1 MASYDGDEGTGRRGS
16 SQHRPSGGGSG
27 DLASSAKLVAEA
39 AKLAL
44 QDHSLEKVDKGRVA
58 GAAADL
64 LHAASQYGK
73 LEGKPV
79 DGYLEKAEEYLH
91 QYGRKEGGAGGGKHQ
106 GEEEGKY
113 GKKPGGGHGG
123 GRYEDEEEGY
133 KKKPGGGKYE
143 EDEYKKKP
151 GGGSGYGGGRYEEE
165 EDHRK
170 KPGSGGYGGGRYGDE
185 DGYNTKPASGG
196 YGGGR
201 YEQEDEYKRPP
212 SGGGGGYGGGRYE
225 EDEYKKKPSGGGYG
239 GGSMARM
246 KMTRRRR
253 NMVMM
258 SQRAVVL
265 GIT

>member
-1 MASYDGDEGTGRRGS
+1 MASYDGDEGTGRRGP
-16 SQHRPSGGGSG
+16 SQHRPSGRGSG

-79 DGYLEKAEEYLH
+79 GGYLGKAEEYLH

-123 GRYEDEEEGY
+123 GSGAGHGGRYEEDDY
-133 KKKPGGGKYE
+133 KKKP
-143 EDEYKKKP
+143 
-151 GGGSGYGGGRYEEE
+151 SGHSGGRYEEE
-165 EDHRK
+165 EGYK
-170 KPGSGGYGGGRYGDE
+170 KTSGHSGGKYGKDEDDKKKKKHGDDESEGGGIGDYLKLAQGFMNKK
-185 DGYNTKPASGG
+185 DGEG
-196 YGGGR
+196 
-201 YEQEDEYKRPP
+201 E
-212 SGGGGGYGGGRYE
+212 SGGGMGDYLKLAEGFL
-225 EDEYKKKPSGGGYG
+225 KK
-239 GGSMARM
+239 R
-246 KMTRRRR
+246 
-253 NMVMM
+253 
-258 SQRAVVL
+258 
-265 GIT
+265 

>member
-1 MASYDGDEGTGRRGS
+1 MASYDGDEGTGRRGP

-79 DGYLEKAEEYLH
+79 GGYLEKSEEYLH
-91 QYGRKEGGAGGGKHQ
+91 QYGRKEGGGGGGKHH

-113 GKKPGGGHGG
+113 GKKPGHGG

-133 KKKPGGGKYE
+133 KKKPGGGRYE

-165 EDHRK
+165 ENHRK
-170 KPGSGGYGGGRYGDE
+170 KPGSGGYGGGMYEDE
-185 DGYNTKPASGG
+185 DGYNKKPTSGG
-196 YGGGR
+196 YGGG
-201 YEQEDEYKRPP
+201 E
-212 SGGGGGYGGGRYE
+212 
-225 EDEYKKKPSGGGYG
+225 
-239 GGSMARM
+239 
-246 KMTRRRR
+246 
-253 NMVMM
+253 V
-258 SQRAVVL
+258 
-265 GIT
+265 

>member
-1 MASYDGDEGTGRRGS
+1 MASYDGDEGTGRRGP

-44 QDHSLEKVDKGRVA
+44 QDHSLEKVDKDRVA

-79 DGYLEKAEEYLH
+79 GGYLEKAEEYLH
-91 QYGRKEGGAGGGKHQ
+91 QYGRKEGGGGGGKHH

-113 GKKPGGGHGG
+113 GKKPGHGG

-133 KKKPGGGKYE
+133 KKKPGGGRYE

-165 EDHRK
+165 ENHRK
-170 KPGSGGYGGGRYGDE
+170 KPGSGGYGGGMYEDE
-185 DGYNTKPASGG
+185 DGYNKKPTSGG
-196 YGGGR
+196 YGGG
-201 YEQEDEYKRPP
+201 E
-212 SGGGGGYGGGRYE
+212 
-225 EDEYKKKPSGGGYG
+225 
-239 GGSMARM
+239 
-246 KMTRRRR
+246 
-253 NMVMM
+253 V
-258 SQRAVVL
+258 
-265 GIT
+265 